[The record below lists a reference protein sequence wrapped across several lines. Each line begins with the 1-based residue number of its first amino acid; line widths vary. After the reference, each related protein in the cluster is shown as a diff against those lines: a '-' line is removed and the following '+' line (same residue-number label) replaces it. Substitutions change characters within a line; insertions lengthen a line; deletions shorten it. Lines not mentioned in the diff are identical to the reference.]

1 VLFQGGL
8 AMVLT
13 VLSIILSILLVVV
26 GVFAFGI
33 SGGDLPLLALAIPM
47 LWLIPQGGVATWVL
61 FGGISLFGLTLN
73 EQPLSLSIAVWT
85 LFPLLMVIFSRQ
97 KSMHLV
103 AFIIAVVVAM
113 EAGIM
118 ALQYEGRLG
127 GTASLTLVQI
137 ISVILVWIAARSWKP
152 VNQHAWWPLVLVI
165 PLWIGGLQHAAL
177 VALSITGLIVCLQ
190 SLGRSKYSDWL
201 SLLSWL
207 LPVIAFATLIISP
220 KFDVPTSVMISWL
233 MILIIGWVTDFMMQV
248 DDEPID

>member
-1 VLFQGGL
+1 
-8 AMVLT
+8 MVLT

-33 SGGDLPLLALAIPM
+33 SGGDLPLLAFIPM
-47 LWLIPQGGVATWVL
+47 LWLIRQGGVATWVL

>member
-1 VLFQGGL
+1 
-8 AMVLT
+8 MVLT

-73 EQPLSLSIAVWT
+73 DQPLSLSIAVWT

>member
-1 VLFQGGL
+1 
-8 AMVLT
+8 MVLT

-26 GVFAFGI
+26 GVLAFGI
-33 SGGDLPLLALAIPM
+33 SGGELPLLALAIPM

-61 FGGISLFGLTLN
+61 LGGMSLFGLTLS

-85 LFPLLMVIFSRQ
+85 LFPLLMVIFSRR
-97 KSMHLV
+97 KSIHLV

-118 ALQYEGRLG
+118 ALQYEGRLEG
-127 GTASLTLVQI
+127 SASLTFVQI

-152 VNQHAWWPLVLVI
+152 VNRNAWWPLVLVI

-190 SLGRSKYSDWL
+190 SLGRSKYRDWL
-201 SLLSWL
+201 SMLSWL

-220 KFDVPTSVMISWL
+220 KFDVPTSVMVSWL
-233 MILIIGWVTDFMMQV
+233 MILMIGWVTDFMMQV

>member
-1 VLFQGGL
+1 MLFQGGL

>member
-1 VLFQGGL
+1 MLFQGGL

-103 AFIIAVVVAM
+103 AFIVAVVVAM

>member
-1 VLFQGGL
+1 
-8 AMVLT
+8 MVLT

>member
-1 VLFQGGL
+1 MLFQGGL

-73 EQPLSLSIAVWT
+73 DQPLSLSIAVWT

-165 PLWIGGLQHAAL
+165 PLWIGGLQHAVL

-207 LPVIAFATLIISP
+207 LPVTAFATLIISP

>member
-1 VLFQGGL
+1 
-8 AMVLT
+8 
-13 VLSIILSILLVVV
+13 
-26 GVFAFGI
+26 
-33 SGGDLPLLALAIPM
+33 
-47 LWLIPQGGVATWVL
+47 
-61 FGGISLFGLTLN
+61 
-73 EQPLSLSIAVWT
+73 
-85 LFPLLMVIFSRQ
+85 
-97 KSMHLV
+97 
-103 AFIIAVVVAM
+103 
-113 EAGIM
+113 M

-190 SLGRSKYSDWL
+190 SIGRSQYSNWL